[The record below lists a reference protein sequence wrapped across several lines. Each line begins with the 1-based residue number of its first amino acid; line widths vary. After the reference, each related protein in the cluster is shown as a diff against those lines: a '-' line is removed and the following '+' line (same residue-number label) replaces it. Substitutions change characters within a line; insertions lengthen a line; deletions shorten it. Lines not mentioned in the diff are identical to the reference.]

1 MKFTKSTIIAAAT
14 LTALAFAGC
23 TKKPAEKT
31 AEVTAETT
39 EKTTAEKTYKIG
51 IAKIVQHV
59 ALDSVEKGVMD
70 ELNEKGIKATF
81 DLQNANGDPNTAA
94 QIAIKY
100 RDENVDVAV
109 GIATPVAIALA
120 NTLDEIPVVFG
131 TITDPL
137 GAGLVSTLE
146 HGEKNVTGMSDA
158 IPTEQHIALFKE
170 IAGIKTL
177 GYIYTTGEA
186 NSVSSLELVKK
197 GCQEAGLELVTQAI
211 TNSSEVK
218 QACDAIVSRVDGL
231 YLTTDNTVF
240 SALSS
245 VKQVFGEAKK
255 PIFSGDVTGAQDGG
269 CVIASGF
276 NYYKAGR
283 ATGEIVYRILNG
295 EKPSDIPVRFMT
307 EPSDSDLLFDLDS
320 AKNCGI
326 TIPEEYLSKANM
338 IFENGK
344 LTTK

>member
-1 MKFTKSTIIAAAT
+1 MKKSKILAAV
-14 LTALAFAGC
+14 TALISLAALTSC
-23 TKKPAEKT
+23 NKKAASGDSASAKS
-31 AEVTAETT
+31 V
-39 EKTTAEKTYKIG
+39 KIG

-59 ALDSVEKGVMD
+59 ALDSVEQGIVD
-70 ELNEKGIKATF
+70 VLNENGVNATF

-94 QIAIKY
+94 QIAMKY

-109 GIATPVAIALA
+109 GIATPVALALA
-120 NTLDEIPVVFG
+120 NVLDEIPVVFG
-131 TITDPL
+131 TVTDPL

-146 HGEKNVTGMSDA
+146 HGERNVTGMSDA
-158 IPTEQHIALFKE
+158 IPTEQHIALFKQLT
-170 IAGIKTL
+170 GIKTL

-197 GCQEAGLELVTQAI
+197 GCEQAGLALVTQAI

-218 QACDAIVSRVDGL
+218 QAAETIVDRVDGL

-240 SALSS
+240 SALSAL
-245 VKQVFGEAKK
+245 KQVFEEGKK
-255 PIFSGDVTGAQDGG
+255 PIFSGDVTGAQSGG

-283 ATGEIVYRILNG
+283 ATGEMVLQILNG
-295 EKPSDIPVRFMT
+295 EKPSEIPVRFMT
-307 EPSDSDLLFDLDS
+307 EPSDSDLLFDLDA

-326 TIPEEYLSKANM
+326 TIPQEFIEKANM
-338 IFENGK
+338 IFENGV
-344 LTTK
+344 LTKK